1 MNEGGRILV
10 VDDERRIAEEI
21 CQALTRVGHVC
32 EIETRPEAALARW
45 DELAPEVLVTDWRM
59 PGMDGLSLLREVRR
73 RNPEV
78 PVIMVTA
85 YGDIPSA
92 VATMREGAFHYLA
105 KPFDNDE
112 LRHLVSKAL
121 ELSRLHGENRRLRRQ
136 LQSGAGRG
144 ILTRSPEML
153 KVLRLLE
160 RAAQGKASVLIEG
173 ESGTGKELAAR
184 HVHLSS
190 PRAERS
196 FVAVNCKAFAETLLE
211 SELFGHERGA
221 FTGAA
226 AARAGCFERAH
237 GGTLFLDE
245 IGEISPAFQAKL
257 LRVLQE
263 GEVQRVG
270 ADSPRTVDVRIVCA
284 TNKSLSAEVAG
295 GRFREDLFFRLNVIQ
310 VRLLPLRE
318 RPEDILLLAE
328 QFLARAEAE
337 MGRTFR
343 LTIEARQ
350 TMLAHSW
357 PGNVRELEN
366 AIERAVLL
374 CEGEEIREEDVLLQT
389 RSETL
394 PPSASPRTLQ
404 QAMDDIAAQEIRA
417 ALRAHGNR
425 RQDAAAALG
434 IDRTTL
440 YRLMKRFGVTE

>member
-32 EIETRPEAALARW
+32 EIETGPEAALARW

-121 ELSRLHGENRRLRRQ
+121 ELSRLHGENRRLKRQ
-136 LQSGAGRG
+136 LQSGTGTG
-144 ILTRSPEML
+144 ILTRNPEML

-184 HVHLSS
+184 YVHLSS
-190 PRAERS
+190 PRAERP

-284 TNKSLSAEVAG
+284 TNKSLSAEVGA

-318 RPEDILLLAE
+318 RPEDILPLAE
-328 QFLARAEAE
+328 QFLARAEVE

-343 LTIEARQ
+343 LAIEARQ
-350 TMLAHSW
+350 ALLAHSW

-374 CEGEEIREEDVLLQT
+374 CEGEEIREEHVLLQP
-389 RSETL
+389 RSEPL
-394 PPSASPRTLQ
+394 PLSAPPRTLQ
-404 QAMDDIAAQEIRA
+404 QTMDDVAAQEIRA

-425 RQDAAAALG
+425 RQDAAASLG